1 MSSLYLDKILDCNYP
16 KLQWLVVKV
25 LESQAYWKTLL
36 ESKEPIFYLL
46 FKISFLSNFN
56 TFCN

>member
-46 FKISFLSNFN
+46 F
-56 TFCN
+56 